1 MQGNSYYIG
10 QFHKLEIQCAGGRCC
25 VIPYGMFVPV
35 PLRWVTN
42 CYTPFTYLTCLQ
54 CRCDN
59 VTVVS
64 AKPATTKQWQKFV
77 AAVDTATPEQ
87 PQPSPPAPTTV
98 DDDNDITTTSSAA
111 AKSTSAVSVGD
122 EPKDEID
129 MKLQDFLAVSHH
141 SHFASLL
148 P

>member
-1 MQGNSYYIG
+1 
-10 QFHKLEIQCAGGRCC
+10 
-25 VIPYGMFVPV
+25 
-35 PLRWVTN
+35 
-42 CYTPFTYLTCLQ
+42 
-54 CRCDN
+54 
-59 VTVVS
+59 VS

-98 DDDNDITTTSSAA
+98 DDDNDITTAA

-141 SHFASLL
+141 SPFASLL